1 MRIISKFKDF
11 YDGLTTPSDF
21 RIWNRVRR
29 NTVIDINDVFF
40 KNNCPVGFE
49 PWMDCSSIPCKQ
61 LAFVEYGLIIFCGKL
76 HPYWKKDNVYSF
88 SYDEYISE
96 YKKTVPSGRW
106 RNIWQNDAVRK
117 LFAREFSIEYQH
129 LNIRYK
135 EPVLH
140 LYWQLPPQYDAVN
153 TSVNGKR
160 LILEINPSLYDLQF
174 YKVFDAAL
182 VFQDL
187 ERYIFNVLA
196 ENHDPPESISNKDKI
211 RTHGFDDKY
220 SFRKASQK
228 KVKR

>member
-1 MRIISKFKDF
+1 M
-11 YDGLTTPSDF
+11 
-21 RIWNRVRR
+21 
-29 NTVIDINDVFF
+29 
-40 KNNCPVGFE
+40 
-49 PWMDCSSIPCKQ
+49 
-61 LAFVEYGLIIFCGKL
+61 
-76 HPYWKKDNVYSF
+76 
-88 SYDEYISE
+88 
-96 YKKTVPSGRW
+96 
-106 RNIWQNDAVRK
+106 
-117 LFAREFSIEYQH
+117 
-129 LNIRYK
+129 
-135 EPVLH
+135 H

-174 YKVFDAAL
+174 YKVLDAAL

-187 ERYIFNVLA
+187 ERYIFNDLA